1 MLELLIEK
9 IKQENQ
15 QLQDNLKQL
24 DNNNFVYE
32 TVRKILNDLDITEV
46 DTKNMLNIISQNRLI
61 TSLDE
66 ETLNFILLILL
77 PNGIKLETSQRELLN
92 KLLKIYPKQMN
103 KSLLDTISKNEMIL
117 SSLESNELFIYFDEL
132 QNMFKQYDFNY
143 KEQLIIMKELI
154 QRNYHAR
161 LVREL
166 EEVTPVGDVEVSIA
180 PALITS
186 EDNTSQMIQEGESV
200 KELEEVTPIC
210 DAEVFIEPVL
220 ITSED
225 NTNQMIQEDESLN
238 KSEPVVLNKEVIDF
252 FKRNKLY
259 YSKLDDNLKR
269 KINNHGL
276 DIEKAEFLIKL
287 LKKIRVDVKAFYNQQ
302 IESFVNLILYSKIE
316 YISEMFETAHN
327 RSIDCV
333 DLIYQDYKILYS
345 QQFGGHFENFMA
357 NIDFLDSL
365 NYDYKSNTNIV
376 LYCVNNA
383 NLKSSYDLFTNVYKL
398 RFDVQNICIL
408 AITEWTAVVDQ
419 LIEISRNAI
428 LSFEQD
434 NMKVFNIYNQG
445 LFYILK
451 SFDYQTRFEYRIPE
465 LVLLAISKSNHKNMI
480 DMIES
485 RKDEMN
491 SYRVEKTDL
500 DRELDEFFL
509 HETCDGDE
517 LWIIPHIVQII
528 PEIFENEYVSHLE
541 SNYRVQ
547 DLIYS
552 INKTRVSRI
561 KVLRVLSYLSD
572 RGVEITKDVVKY
584 ALKFNYIFTENDL
597 ENINNV
603 FNQKKKIWK

>member
-46 DTKNMLNIISQNRLI
+46 DTKNMLNIISQNQLI

-66 ETLNFILLILL
+66 ETLKFILLILL

-166 EEVTPVGDVEVSIA
+166 EEVTPVGDVEVSIN

-186 EDNTSQMIQEGESV
+186 EDNSSQMIQEGESV
-200 KELEEVTPIC
+200 KELEEVAPIC
-210 DAEVFIEPVL
+210 DAEVFIEPSL
-220 ITSED
+220 ITNED
-225 NTNQMIQEDESLN
+225 NTNQMIQEDESVN
-238 KSEPVVLNKEVIDF
+238 QSEPVVLNKEVIDF

>member
-166 EEVTPVGDVEVSIA
+166 EEVTPVGDVEVSIDS
-180 PALITS
+180 ALITS
-186 EDNTSQMIQEGESV
+186 EDNSSQMIQEGESV
-200 KELEEVTPIC
+200 KELEEVAPIC

-220 ITSED
+220 ITNED
-225 NTNQMIQEDESLN
+225 NTNQMIQEDESVN

-316 YISEMFETAHN
+316 YINEMFETAHN

-383 NLKSSYDLFTNVYKL
+383 NLKSSYDLFTNIYKL